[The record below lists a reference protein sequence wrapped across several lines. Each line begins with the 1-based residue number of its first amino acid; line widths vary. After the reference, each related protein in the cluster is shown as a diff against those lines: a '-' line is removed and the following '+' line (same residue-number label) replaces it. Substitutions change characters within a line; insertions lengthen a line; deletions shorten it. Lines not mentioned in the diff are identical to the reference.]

1 VRQAC
6 LFEVMAGD
14 AIGVFIV
21 YTAAPDGLACL
32 DLSEF
37 DGS

>member
-1 VRQAC
+1 
-6 LFEVMAGD
+6 MAGD
-14 AIGVFIV
+14 ASGVFIV

-32 DLSEF
+32 DLFEF